1 MLRLTAVE
9 SAVTGKNPKANNLLE
24 ASKVVKK
31 LRSSTLRLV
40 YSDLGNSEYLKVIVY
55 GNAIHTSLPD
65 GVSKEAQIVFMCSN
79 MVIPVTSKSKKLERV
94 TKRPMELETMTLA
107 ESPNAGYF
115 VALTTKEISGLNTAP
130 KVFRKTDNKSL
141 EEPLHKK

>member
-1 MLRLTAVE
+1 M
-9 SAVTGKNPKANNLLE
+9 
-24 ASKVVKK
+24 
-31 LRSSTLRLV
+31 V
-40 YSDLGNSEYLKVIVY
+40 YPDLGNSEYLKVIVY

-65 GVSKEAQIVFMCSN
+65 GVSKEAQIVFLCSN

-107 ESPNAGYF
+107 ESPNPGHF

-141 EEPLHKK
+141 EKPLHKK